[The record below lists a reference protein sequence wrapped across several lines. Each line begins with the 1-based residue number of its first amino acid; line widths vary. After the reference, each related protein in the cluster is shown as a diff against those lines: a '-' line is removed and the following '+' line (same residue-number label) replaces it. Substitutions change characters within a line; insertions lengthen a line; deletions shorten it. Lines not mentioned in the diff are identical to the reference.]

1 VKSYR
6 KEVWIVFPEKQG
18 IQNIT
23 KDVKDCLTLSGIQ
36 DGLCLVSSAS
46 VTSSIFTNSDESEM
60 HINFL
65 KWLEKIAPHD
75 PNEKEKTG
83 ERELAYL
90 DTHLKRAL
98 VGRDIV
104 VAVTKGELELGTW
117 EQILYVEFD
126 GKRRKHVLVKIIG
139 E

>member
-1 VKSYR
+1 MKSFR
-6 KEVWIVFPEKQG
+6 KELWIVFPKKLG

-23 KDVKDCLTLSGIQ
+23 ETVKEYLKLSGIQ
-36 DGLCLVSSAS
+36 DGLCLVSSTS

-60 HINFL
+60 HTNFL

-83 ERELAYL
+83 EKELAYL

-104 VAVTKGELELGTW
+104 IAVTKGELELGTW
-117 EQILYVEFD
+117 EQILYAEFD
-126 GKRRKHVLVKIIG
+126 GKRRKCVLIKIIG